1 MPVLTEFRESMSMFL
16 GTNYLYKFKAIDLGQ
31 AAKDSPEVDK
41 DIKHYLKIKNDY
53 NPHMNTLI
61 QDFSNKYNISLEKIN

>member
-1 MPVLTEFRESMSMFL
+1 MFL
-16 GTNYLYKFKAIDLGQ
+16 AIDLGQ

>member
-1 MPVLTEFRESMSMFL
+1 MFL

-53 NPHMNTLI
+53 NPQICVT
-61 QDFSNKYNISLEKIN
+61 DFNGCLCIIELNEV